1 MEQDAFGFNIGAI
14 MVGILRLM
22 KQKGLLTEDEILDV
36 LWDAKDPLYPW
47 NKQEIKQLLKL

>member
-1 MEQDAFGFNIGAI
+1 MDQDAFGFNMGAI

-22 KQKGLLTEDEILDV
+22 KQKGLLTEDEILEV

-47 NKQEIKQLLKL
+47 NKQEIKELLKL